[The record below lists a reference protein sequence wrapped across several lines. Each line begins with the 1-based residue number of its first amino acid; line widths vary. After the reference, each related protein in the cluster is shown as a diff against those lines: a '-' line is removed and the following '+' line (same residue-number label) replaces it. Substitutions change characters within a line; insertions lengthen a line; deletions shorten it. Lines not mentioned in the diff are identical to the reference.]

1 MKSTASPWNPAAT
14 RRRALGLAAGS
25 AIVAATG
32 PAAAIEADP
41 LEALWH
47 QYEQAFQRVTA
58 AAEAESAAI
67 EAAKRNYPPRPS
79 LLYGRNVDTGQ
90 LTPLE
95 RGTLLQWRD
104 TAMNLRIGG
113 AGRIDRALATMD
125 EWERA
130 CDAVD
135 RSHGIDEHAA
145 HADALCSAME
155 AIEVQI
161 VETAPRSMRGVVIKL
176 RLAARWDSL
185 RDGDTYDETG
195 IGRIVLGLIADLE
208 SGQ

>member
-1 MKSTASPWNPAAT
+1 MKGMASQWTLAAT

-25 AIVAATG
+25 ASVAAAG

-41 LEALWH
+41 LHVLWH
-47 QYEQAFQRVTA
+47 QYERASQRATA

-67 EAAKRNYPPRPS
+67 HAAKRDYPPRPL

-90 LTPLE
+90 LTPLD

-104 TAMNLRIGG
+104 TAKGLQIGG
-113 AGRIDRALATMD
+113 ANRFDRALLAMD
-125 EWERA
+125 EWENA

-176 RLAARWDSL
+176 RLAARWGSL
-185 RDGDTYDETG
+185 RDGDTYEETG
-195 IGRIVLGLIADLE
+195 IGRIVIGLISDLE
-208 SGQ
+208 CGR